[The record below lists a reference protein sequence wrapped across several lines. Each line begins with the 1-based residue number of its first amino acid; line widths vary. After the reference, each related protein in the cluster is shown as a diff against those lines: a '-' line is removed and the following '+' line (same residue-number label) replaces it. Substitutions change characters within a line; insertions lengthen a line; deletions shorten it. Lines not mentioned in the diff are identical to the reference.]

1 MVATRLRWGLSL
13 VILFGAAVWLWE
25 TVGTGKA
32 DAGSIAP
39 TLVQPNGNH
48 SAALSPNLEEPNIT
62 TQRDTSDRVSQAV
75 VPQGFAHPREQAP
88 PVDGPQT
95 LREWLEAKKPGL
107 LEQLPDGDL
116 SQLKV
121 LDLRGVEITDEDLYW
136 VAQLSELTSLS
147 LYGTDVTDA
156 GLWHLAGLT
165 QLESINLRGTQ
176 VTAAGLPWLPTDS
189 LRHLHL
195 CHSQIDLQDLVSTP
209 PMPALETLKLNF
221 LKFGDRDVESLSEY
235 PKLRHLEIDDS
246 LLTDRGLARLMERN
260 PGIRRLEIRRS
271 HVSLDGLGVVRA
283 LHPSCEFVVD

>member
-13 VILFGAAVWLWE
+13 VILLGSAAWLWK
-25 TVGTGKA
+25 TVGTGKVDA
-32 DAGSIAP
+32 DSIAP
-39 TLVQPNGNH
+39 TLVQQNGNQ
-48 SAALSPNLEEPNIT
+48 SAAPSFNLEKPNIT
-62 TQRDTSDRVSQAV
+62 TQRDTSDLDSQAV
-75 VPQGFAHPREQAP
+75 AAQEFAQPREQAP
-88 PVDGPQT
+88 PADGPQT

-107 LEQLPDGDL
+107 LEQPPDGDL

-156 GLWHLAGLT
+156 GLWHLSGLAH
-165 QLESINLRGTQ
+165 LESINLRGTQ
-176 VTAAGLPWLPTDS
+176 VTAAGLAWLPTDS

-221 LKFGDRDVESLSEY
+221 LEFGDRDVESLSEY
-235 PKLRHLEIDDS
+235 PNLRHLEIDDS
-246 LLTDRGLARLMERN
+246 HLTDQGLARLMERN

-271 HVSLDGLGVVRA
+271 RVSFDGLGVMRA
-283 LHPSCEFVVD
+283 SHPNCEFVVD